1 MQYKICL
8 QEINKNITEKNM
20 YNSLLKFML
29 AATLWQLGLKL
40 TDINNCRDRQCV
52 QKMDQ
57 ARAKVLKINWKPIS
71 VFPNDFNKYSKSK
84 ILS

>member
-1 MQYKICL
+1 
-8 QEINKNITEKNM
+8 M
-20 YNSLLKFML
+20 YNLLLKLML

-52 QKMDQ
+52 QKLDQ

-71 VFPNDFNKYSKSK
+71 VFPNEARRFR
-84 ILS
+84 